1 MGTITTSSTTRPGPR
16 WLQRTTAWQ
25 QYSDLLYLPI
35 RSDREVLVRR
45 TCLMPV
51 CTKPFQPVR
60 MEKQDW
66 SNQLSKRASPTR
78 IFTVRDTN
86 NYLPANPTR
95 PTGPTNYLLFKMRLL
110 DIDRTFPFIYWGKL
124 LPLFPIKNHY
134 IIISMKWLYFYR
146 KYTFLRRN
154 WKCIKYEICR

>member
-1 MGTITTSSTTRPGPR
+1 
-16 WLQRTTAWQ
+16 
-25 QYSDLLYLPI
+25 
-35 RSDREVLVRR
+35 
-45 TCLMPV
+45 
-51 CTKPFQPVR
+51 

-110 DIDRTFPFIYWGKL
+110 DIDRTFPFIQWGKL
-124 LPLFPIKNHY
+124 LPLIPIKNDY
-134 IIISMKWLYFYR
+134 IIISMKWLYSCR

-154 WKCIKYEICR
+154 WKCVKYVDIYTQLKTVHKKGIREARLPVPSHHV

>member
-1 MGTITTSSTTRPGPR
+1 
-16 WLQRTTAWQ
+16 
-25 QYSDLLYLPI
+25 
-35 RSDREVLVRR
+35 
-45 TCLMPV
+45 
-51 CTKPFQPVR
+51 

-110 DIDRTFPFIYWGKL
+110 DIDRTFPFIQWGKL
-124 LPLFPIKNHY
+124 LPLIPIKNDN
-134 IIISMKWLYFYR
+134 IIISMKWLYSYR

-154 WKCIKYEICR
+154 WKCVKYVDIYTQIMTKTVHKKGIREARLPVPSHHV